1 MKRVQRKGISLVVLQ
16 NGKMDEIKPLT
27 GTQSRNENWDLYWQ
41 FVKKKPNGSLKPWK
55 SFRVAHL
62 KNDYIIINPL

>member
-41 FVKKKPNGSLKPWK
+41 FVKKKNER
-55 SFRVAHL
+55 FA
-62 KNDYIIINPL
+62 